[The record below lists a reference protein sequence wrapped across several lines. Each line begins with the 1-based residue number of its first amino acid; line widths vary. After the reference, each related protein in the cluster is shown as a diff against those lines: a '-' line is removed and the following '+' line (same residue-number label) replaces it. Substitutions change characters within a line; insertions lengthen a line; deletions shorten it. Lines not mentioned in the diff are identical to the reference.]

1 MTIENT
7 HTLPAGWSAWFR
19 AGAIGGLLLALAG
32 CASYGGAYI
41 QSVPPGA
48 EVVNLEDDSLLGRTP
63 VKVWWKGADGEAKQV
78 HVRFQ
83 KPGYRDR
90 ITSFWVNVRHASKEN
105 ALAEAQPVNVE
116 LERSKGEP
124 K

>member
-1 MTIENT
+1 MKIEHT
-7 HTLPAGWSAWFR
+7 FTLPAGWGVLRR
-19 AGAIGGLLLALAG
+19 AGAIAGLLLALSG

-48 EVVNLEDDSLLGRTP
+48 EVVNLEDDSMLGRTP
-63 VKVWWKGADGEAKQV
+63 VKVWWKGDSGEAKQI

-90 ITSFWVNVRHASKEN
+90 ITSFWINIRHDSKEN

-116 LERSKGEP
+116 LERRGESK
-124 K
+124 